1 LLATGHASTASR
13 TAAEWQ
19 ADFKAAACSG
29 DKLAALQL
37 PGPSSSIVQCYVR
50 RINGLLGMAPSFEL
64 RLESSDEL
72 LAVARRR
79 KKSATSSYLI
89 STGGSAEAVTRDD
102 EELSGKVR
110 GTV

>member
-1 LLATGHASTASR
+1 
-13 TAAEWQ
+13 
-19 ADFKAAACSG
+19 
-29 DKLAALQL
+29 
-37 PGPSSSIVQCYVR
+37 
-50 RINGLLGMAPSFEL
+50 MAPSFEL

-110 GTV
+110 ETAQGRHHACNVPCLLTVK